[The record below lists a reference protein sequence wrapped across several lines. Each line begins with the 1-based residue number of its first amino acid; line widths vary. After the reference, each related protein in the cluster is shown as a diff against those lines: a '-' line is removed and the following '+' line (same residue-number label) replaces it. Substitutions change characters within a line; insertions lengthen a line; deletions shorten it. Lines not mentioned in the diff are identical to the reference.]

1 MYHHRFDGAD
11 AAIAWRAYCT
21 ANTSH
26 FSPAEWADATSL
38 ATPEMVYVCGSFHAV
53 SRQRAAIHHL
63 AAASPSI
70 LLLGPFD
77 AYGARQ
83 LLYVHTRTPDRGQG
97 LASRCISLAQ
107 DDFDS
112 LTASACSWQAT
123 LLLLRR
129 GFRCDFK
136 TLGAGLTWKKGTER
150 AALDEARQAV
160 VEQRKRRGARARS
173 LAEELEGVVV
183 HLEQNL
189 DFARAS
195 IDLQQV
201 STRLTRL
208 THKRAMRDARDL
220 VGM

>member
-1 MYHHRFDGAD
+1 MYHRFDGAD
-11 AAIAWRAYCT
+11 AAIAWRAYCA
-21 ANTSH
+21 ANSSQ

-38 ATPEMVYVCGSFHAV
+38 PTPEMVYVCGPFHAV
-53 SRQRAAIHHL
+53 PRQRVHHS

-70 LLLGPFD
+70 LLLGPVD

-129 GFRCDFK
+129 GFRG
-136 TLGAGLTWKKGTER
+136 GAGLTWKKGTER
-150 AALDEARQAV
+150 AALGEARQAV
-160 VEQRKRRGARARS
+160 VQQRKRRGPRARS
-173 LAEELEGVVV
+173 LAQDLEGVVV